1 MEKILPKGGFFMC
14 TAVTYKNRY
23 FGRNL
28 DYECSFG
35 ESVVLMPRLFP
46 FFLPGGERM
55 EKQYAIIGMAHVSEG
70 CPLYYDGMN
79 EKGLAMAGLLF
90 SGNAVYQKPAV
101 FRENIPSWALIP
113 WVLGQCE
120 TVAEAKKLLVRT
132 NLTDTPFSDA
142 LSPTPLHWMIA
153 DKNEAITVEC
163 TAGGMKVY
171 DNPVGVLT
179 NNPPFPFHL
188 QNLTQYLNLTAE
200 VPENRFSHTMELE
213 PFSRGMGAI
222 GLPGDLSSASRF
234 VRAAFVKLHS
244 VSEEKGDVSQFFHIL
259 GAVEQ
264 QRGCVHLG
272 NGKYEVTIYSSCCDL
287 EKGIYYLKTY
297 DDHRITGVDMHQK
310 NLAGSGLQRL
320 QNI

>member
-1 MEKILPKGGFFMC
+1 MC
-14 TAVTYKNRY
+14 TAVTYQNRY

-28 DYECSFG
+28 DFECSYG
-35 ESVVLMPRLFP
+35 ECVTITPRRFP
-46 FFLPGGERM
+46 FSFPNGTAW
-55 EKQYAIIGMAHVSEG
+55 QQHHAIIGMAHVAEAY
-70 CPLYYDGMN
+70 PLYYDAMN

-90 SGNAVYQKPAV
+90 AGNAVYQKPLWGKD
-101 FRENIPSWALIP
+101 NIPTWAFIP

-120 TVAEAKKLLVRT
+120 TVAEAELLLGGI
-132 NLTDTPFSDA
+132 NLTDEPFSET
-142 LSPTPLHWMIA
+142 LPPTPLHWMIA
-153 DKNEAITVEC
+153 DGEQSIIVEATKD
-163 TAGGMKVY
+163 GMQIY

-200 VPENRFSHTMELE
+200 LAENRFSETIDLR

-244 VSEEKGDVSQFFHIL
+244 VSEAEQGVSQFFHIL

-264 QRGCVHLG
+264 QRGCVRLEEE
-272 NGKYEVTIYSSCCDL
+272 KYEITIYSSCCDL
-287 EKGIYYLKTY
+287 ETGTYYYKTY
-297 DDHRITGVDMHQK
+297 D
-310 NLAGSGLQRL
+310 GLEIRSAAL
-320 QNI
+320 GETDLEGAELVCYPLE

>member
-1 MEKILPKGGFFMC
+1 MC

-35 ESVVLMPRLFP
+35 ESVVIMPRMFP

-55 EKQYAIIGMAHVSEG
+55 EKHYAIIGMAHVSEG

-90 SGNAVYQKPAV
+90 AGNAVYQKPAA
-101 FRENIPSWALIP
+101 FRDNIPSWALIP

-120 TVAEAKKLLVRT
+120 RVAEARKLLETT
-132 NLTDTPFSDA
+132 NLTDTPFSEA
-142 LSPTPLHWMIA
+142 LPPTPLHWMIA
-153 DKNEAITVEC
+153 DKEGAITVEC
-163 TAGGMKVY
+163 TAEGMKIY

-188 QNLTQYLNLTAE
+188 QNLCQYLNLTAE
-200 VPENRFSHTMELE
+200 QPVNRFSEKIQLRS
-213 PFSRGMGAI
+213 FSRGMGAI

-234 VRAAFVKLHS
+234 VRAAFVRANS
-244 VSEEKGDVSQFFHIL
+244 VSKEREDVSQMFHIL

-272 NGKYEVTIYSSCCDL
+272 EGKYEKTIYASCCDL
-287 EKGIYYLKTY
+287 EQGIYYYKTY
-297 DDHRITGVDMHQK
+297 DNHSINAVELHQE
-310 NLAGSGLQRL
+310 NLDGSGLHRL
-320 QNI
+320 QIG

>member
-1 MEKILPKGGFFMC
+1 MC
-14 TAVTYKNRY
+14 TAVIYKNRY

-35 ESVVLMPRLFP
+35 ESVVVMPRLFP

-55 EKQYAIIGMAHVSEG
+55 EKHYAIIGMAHVSEG

-90 SGNAVYQKPAV
+90 AGNAVYQKPAA

-113 WVLGQCE
+113 WVLGQCD
-120 TVAEAKKLLVRT
+120 TVAEAKKLLAKT
-132 NLTDTPFSDA
+132 NLTDTPFSEA
-142 LSPTPLHWMIA
+142 LPPTPLHWMIA
-153 DKNEAITVEC
+153 DKNGAITVEC
-163 TAGGMKVY
+163 TAEGMKVY

-200 VPENRFSHTMELE
+200 IPENRFSHKMTLK

-222 GLPGDLSSASRF
+222 GLPGDYSSASRF
-234 VRAAFVKLHS
+234 VRAAFVKLNS
-244 VSEEKGDVSQFFHIL
+244 VSEEENDVSQFFHIL

-272 NGKYEVTIYSSCCDL
+272 DGKYEVTLYASCCDL
-287 EKGIYYLKTY
+287 EKGLYFFKTY
-297 DDHRITGVDMHQK
+297 EEHSIKEVDLKAQT
-310 NLAGSGLQRL
+310 LDGSGLQRL
-320 QNI
+320 QNV